1 MKKKVKETL
10 SNTYK
15 SFEIRTV
22 HYLPQ
27 GSVPTVNKIEAD
39 YFRRKHNGVSTAE
52 VEALSEQATP
62 AERLGWQMACA
73 IQEAIENV
81 NKIHSK
87 LVATADKKAKGNNK
101 ITVAECCV
109 DFSNWKETADSF
121 AQNQLAILAR
131 NIHLADTSIGGYV
144 SKVNVVNCAAAY
156 CASLKKAGFFNVA
169 AAHDCSTTRS
179 NFYKEAAALS
189 AILEVFREE
198 ARKYVKKATEVT
210 EELDIPLLTFGS
222 WTGDGN
228 DKAYYGDDNDG
239 MFSSFAE
246 MEEYC
251 KAHQCQGAVRVDQ
264 RQLEYII
271 KVVAGCTDNTP
282 IDTLY
287 EIFMA
292 LECVKRSHGEPI
304 IDADKKF
311 TLLSMVTKFEFEAA
325 KKVKLLSKADQEVT
339 IEEDKE
345 GSLVAQL
352 NASMDGYEINEKE
365 LAKTTVVRN
374 EYNTITEA
382 RVYDSMQQCKLPLVK
397 KILGFAK
404 ELAAYD
410 GDWKLPASCYKR
422 ICSVWEKVSDKISDS
437 RYLQQTLNDIKNV
450 WQHVAATFKVPA
462 VAKILLS
469 REDLQNREKAEQRAK
484 QTVFSALTYVLRKLL
499 KQVEEKVEL
508 SLEERAMLM
517 FGSLLQKYDAQSK
530 TLYFPAYEQV
540 EWHKLSKC
548 TAYLLPSEYFLW
560 CVNIAVEED
569 DVEPIVEDQV
579 TFGPELQ
586 AAAEED
592 FDEMATDINGERF
605 FFEEGKCWQE
615 DEDGEKYVL
624 LRGTKNLNGWAT
636 IVYHDNKLFARNKIE
651 DFVTVP
657 DIEQADPVM
666 VLKIDVAVS
675 NGNEAKKEVNE
686 KRRYLQGF
694 DRLIV
699 TQGGFISGQND
710 PAEVPVQIPGL
721 QNKICTFGEIA
732 QKATG
737 TDKKGRGYSGTV
749 SLMRTVSV
757 PTGEDKSMKHY
768 ILAVL
773 ENVAEYPG
781 EPTA

>member
-1 MKKKVKETL
+1 MKKKVKEIL
-10 SNTYK
+10 NNAYK
-15 SFEIRTV
+15 SFEVKTV

-27 GSVPTVNKIEAD
+27 GSVPTVEIKAD
-39 YFRRKHNGVSTAE
+39 YLHRNRYGVRTAE
-52 VEALSEQATP
+52 VEALSAQATP
-62 AERLGWQMACA
+62 AERLGYQMAVDTQDKVE
-73 IQEAIENV
+73 IV
-81 NKIHSK
+81 NMIHK
-87 LVATADKKAKGNNK
+87 DLVAKADIKAKGNTEV
-101 ITVAECCV
+101 TVAECCV
-109 DFSNWKETADSF
+109 DFSNWEETTSIF

-131 NIHLADTSIGGYV
+131 NIHLADTSIGGYIG
-144 SKVNVVNCAAAY
+144 KVNIVNCVAAY
-156 CASLKKAGFFNVA
+156 CANLKKAGFFSVA
-169 AAHDCSTTRS
+169 AAHDCAIARS
-179 NFYKEAAALS
+179 NFHEEATALS
-189 AILEVFREE
+189 AVLEVFREE
-198 ARKYVKKATEVT
+198 ARKYVKKVTEVT
-210 EELDIPLLTFGS
+210 EELDVPLLTFGF

-228 DKAYYGDDNDG
+228 DKGYYGDNDNG

-251 KAHQCQGAVRVDQ
+251 KAHQRQGAVRVDQ
-264 RQLEYII
+264 KQLGYII
-271 KVVAGCTDNTP
+271 HVVAGCTDNTP

-287 EIFMA
+287 EVFMA

-325 KKVKLLSKADQEVT
+325 KKIKLLSKAQQEVVVV
-339 IEEDKE
+339 EDKQ
-345 GSLVAQL
+345 GALVAQF
-352 NASMDGYEINEKE
+352 NASIGGNELTKKE
-365 LAKTTVVRN
+365 LTQTSTKRN
-374 EYNTITEA
+374 EYNAITSVL
-382 RVYDSMQQCKLPLVK
+382 VYDSMQQCKLPLVK
-397 KILGFAK
+397 KLLSFAK
-404 ELAAYD
+404 ELTEYN
-410 GDWKLPASCYKR
+410 GDWKLPETCYKK
-422 ICSVWEKVSDKISDS
+422 ICGVWKKVNDKISDC
-437 RYLQQTLNDIKNV
+437 YYIQQTLDDIKNM
-450 WQHVAATFKVPA
+450 WQHVATTFKVP
-462 VAKILLS
+462 VAIAKNLS
-469 REDLQNREKAEQRAK
+469 EEDLRDKEKAEQRAK

-499 KQVEEKVEL
+499 KQIEEKVEL
-508 SLEERAMLM
+508 TLEERAMLM
-517 FGSLLQKYDAQSK
+517 FGSLLQKCDGK
-530 TLYFPAYEQV
+530 TLYFSTYEQV
-540 EWHKLSKC
+540 EWHKISKC

-569 DVEPIVEDQV
+569 GIEPIVEDQV

-592 FDEMATDINGERF
+592 FDEMAADINGERF

-615 DEDGEKYVL
+615 DDDEKYIL
-624 LRGTKNLNGWAT
+624 LQGTKNLNGWAT
-636 IVYHDNKLFARNKIE
+636 IVYHDDKLFARNKIE

-657 DIEQADPVM
+657 DIEQTAPVM
-666 VLKIDVAVS
+666 VLKIDVTVS
-675 NGNEAKKEVNE
+675 NRNEAKKEVNE

-721 QNKICTFGEIA
+721 QNKICTFGETA

-737 TDKKGRGYSGTV
+737 TDKKGKGYSGTV

-773 ENVAEYPG
+773 ENVTRYPG

>member
-1 MKKKVKETL
+1 MKKKIKE
-10 SNTYK
+10 NNICK
-15 SFEIRTV
+15 SFEIKTV

-27 GSVPTVNKIEAD
+27 GSVPTVGKIEAD

-87 LVATADKKAKGNNK
+87 LVAQADKKAKGNNT

-109 DFSNWKETADSF
+109 DFSNWRETADSF

-131 NIHLADTSIGGYV
+131 NIHLADTSIGGYI

-156 CASLKKAGFFNVA
+156 CASLKKAGFFNVT
-169 AAHDCSTTRS
+169 AAHDCTVARS
-179 NFYKEAAALS
+179 HSHKEAEALS

-198 ARKYVKKATEVT
+198 ARKSVKKATEVT
-210 EELDIPLLTFGS
+210 EELDIPLLTFGF

-228 DKAYYGDDNDG
+228 DKAYYGDSDNG
-239 MFSSFAE
+239 MFSSFSE

-251 KAHQCQGAVRVDQ
+251 EAHQCQGAVRVDQ

-282 IDTLY
+282 INTLY
-287 EIFMA
+287 EVFMA

-325 KKVKLLSKADQEVT
+325 KKVKLLSKAEQEVT

-345 GSLVAQL
+345 GALVAQL
-352 NASMDGYEINEKE
+352 NASMGEYEINEKE
-365 LAKTTVVRN
+365 LAKTMVVRN
-374 EYNTITEA
+374 EYNTITEVL
-382 RVYDSMQQCKLPLVK
+382 VYDSTQQCKLPLVK
-397 KILGFAK
+397 KLLNFAK
-404 ELAAYD
+404 ELAEYD
-410 GDWKLPASCYKR
+410 GDWKLSVSCYKR
-422 ICSVWEKVSDKISDS
+422 ICSVWEKVSDKINDS
-437 RYLQQTLNDIKNV
+437 RYLQQTLDDIKNV

-469 REDLQNREKAEQRAK
+469 KEDLQNREKAEQRAK
-484 QTVFSALTYVLRKLL
+484 QTVFAALTYVLRKLL

-508 SLEERAMLM
+508 TLEERAMLM
-517 FGSLLQKYDAQSK
+517 FGSLLQKCDGK

-540 EWHKLSKC
+540 EWHKISKC

-569 DVEPIVEDQV
+569 GIEPIVEDQV

-592 FDEMATDINGERF
+592 FDDMASDINGERF

-615 DEDGEKYVL
+615 DDEKYIL
-624 LRGTKNLNGWAT
+624 LQGTKNLNGWAT
-636 IVYHDNKLFARNKIE
+636 IVYHDDKLFARNKIE

-657 DIEQADPVM
+657 DIEQTDPVM

-675 NGNEAKKEVNE
+675 NGNDAKKEVNE

-737 TDKKGRGYSGTV
+737 TYKKGKGYSGTV
-749 SLMRTVSV
+749 SLMRTISV
-757 PTGEDKSMKHY
+757 PTGEDKGMKHY

-773 ENVAEYPG
+773 ENVTEYPG

>member
-1 MKKKVKETL
+1 MKKKVKEML
-10 SNTYK
+10 ANTYK
-15 SFEIRTV
+15 SFEIKTV

-27 GSVPTVNKIEAD
+27 GSVPTVSKIEAD
-39 YFRRKHNGVSTAE
+39 FLYRKHYGVRTAE
-52 VEALSEQATP
+52 IAALSVQATP
-62 AERLGWQMACA
+62 AERLGYQMACD
-73 IQEAIENV
+73 IQDRIDIV
-81 NKIHSK
+81 NRMHINAVGK
-87 LVATADKKAKGNNK
+87 ANDKVNGKEIA
-101 ITVAECCV
+101 VAECCV
-109 DFSNWKETADSF
+109 DFTNWAETASIF

-131 NIHLADTSIGGYV
+131 NVHLADTSIGGYI

-169 AAHDCSTTRS
+169 AAHDCAVARS
-179 NFYKEAAALS
+179 HFHKEAEALS
-189 AILEVFREE
+189 AILEVLREE
-198 ARKYVKKATEVT
+198 ARTYVKKATEVT
-210 EELDIPLLTFGS
+210 EELDIPLLTFGF

-228 DKAYYGDDNDG
+228 DKAYYGDNDKG

-251 KAHQCQGAVRVDQ
+251 KAHQRQGAVRVDQ
-264 RQLEYII
+264 KQIGRIVQVI
-271 KVVAGCTDNTP
+271 ANCTDNTP
-282 IDTLY
+282 ISTLY
-287 EIFMA
+287 EVFMA

-325 KKVKLLSKADQEVT
+325 KKIKLLSKAEQEVVVT
-339 IEEDKE
+339 EEKE
-345 GSLVAQL
+345 GGLVAQL
-352 NASMDGYEINEKE
+352 NASIDGNKLTKKE
-365 LAKTTVVRN
+365 LTQTSIKRN
-374 EYNTITEA
+374 EYNTITSVL
-382 RVYDSMQQCKLPLVK
+382 VYDSMQQCKLPLVK
-397 KILGFAK
+397 KLLDFGK
-404 ELAAYD
+404 ELAEYD
-410 GDWKLPASCYKR
+410 GDWKLPVSCYKR
-422 ICSVWEKVSDKISDS
+422 ICEIWGKVSDKISDS
-437 RYLQQTLNDIKNV
+437 RYLQQTLDDIKNV
-450 WQHVAATFKVPA
+450 WQHVSATFKVPA
-462 VAKILLS
+462 AIAKTLS
-469 REDLQNREKAEQRAK
+469 AEDLKNKEKAEQRAK

-499 KQVEEKVEL
+499 KQIEEKVEL
-508 SLEERAMLM
+508 TLEERAMLM
-517 FGSLLQKYDAQSK
+517 FGSLLQKCDGK
-530 TLYFPAYEQV
+530 TLYFSTYEQV
-540 EWHKLSKC
+540 EWHKISKC

-569 DVEPIVEDQV
+569 GIEPIVEDQV

-592 FDEMATDINGERF
+592 FDEMAADINEERF

-615 DEDGEKYVL
+615 DDDEKYIL
-624 LRGTKNLNGWAT
+624 LQGTKNLNGWAT
-636 IVYHDNKLFARNKIE
+636 IVYHDDKLFARNKIE

-657 DIEQADPVM
+657 DIEQTAPVM
-666 VLKIDVAVS
+666 VLKIDVTVS

-721 QNKICTFGEIA
+721 QNKICTFGETA

-737 TDKKGRGYSGTV
+737 TDKKGKGYSGTV

-773 ENVAEYPG
+773 ENVTRYPG

>member
-1 MKKKVKETL
+1 MKKQVKEMLT
-10 SNTYK
+10 NAYK

-27 GSVPTVNKIEAD
+27 GSVPVVSSIEAN
-39 YFRRKHNGVSTAE
+39 YLYRKYRGVRTAE
-52 VEALSEQATP
+52 VEALSAQATP
-62 AERLGWQMACA
+62 TERLGYQMAID
-73 IQEAIENV
+73 IQEKVEIV
-81 NKIHSK
+81 NKMHCD
-87 LVATADKKAKGNNK
+87 LVAKANDKVKGKK
-101 ITVAECCV
+101 IDVTECCV
-109 DFSNWKETADSF
+109 KFSNWEETASIF

-131 NIHLADTSIGGYV
+131 NVHLADTSIGGFI

-156 CASLKKAGFFNVA
+156 CANLKAAGFFNVA
-169 AAHDCSTTRS
+169 AVHDCTIARS
-179 NFYKEAAALS
+179 NFHKEATALS

-198 ARKYVKKATEVT
+198 AQKHVKKATEVT
-210 EELDIPLLTFGS
+210 EELDIPLLTFGF
-222 WTGDGN
+222 WTGDGG
-228 DKAYYGDDNDG
+228 DKAYYGENDKG
-239 MFSSFAE
+239 IFSSFSE

-251 KAHQCQGAVRVDQ
+251 EGHQCQGAVRVDQ
-264 RQLEYII
+264 RRIEYIVKI
-271 KVVAGCTDNTP
+271 IAGCTDNTP
-282 IDTLY
+282 ISTLY
-287 EIFMA
+287 EVFMA

-325 KKVKLLSKADQEVT
+325 KKIKLLSKAEQEVVVT
-339 IEEDKE
+339 EEKE
-345 GSLVAQL
+345 GGLVAQL

-365 LAKTTVVRN
+365 LAKTMVVRN
-374 EYNTITEA
+374 DYNTITEV

-397 KILGFAK
+397 KLLSFAK
-404 ELAAYD
+404 ELTEYD
-410 GDWKLPASCYKR
+410 GDWKLPISCYKR
-422 ICSVWEKVSDKISDS
+422 IYKVWSKVSDKIDDS
-437 RYLQQTLNDIKNV
+437 CCLQQTLDDIKNV
-450 WQHVAATFKVPA
+450 WQHVATTFKVPE

-469 REDLQNREKAEQRAK
+469 KEDLQNREKAEQRAK
-484 QTVFSALTYVLRKLL
+484 QTVFTALTYVLRKLL
-499 KQVEEKVEL
+499 KQVEKKVTL

-517 FGSLLQKYDAQSK
+517 FGSLLQKYDTQSR
-530 TLYFPAYEQV
+530 TLYFPAYERV

-548 TAYLLPSEYFLW
+548 TSYLLPSEYFLW
-560 CVNIAVEED
+560 CVSIAVEED
-569 DVEPIVEDQV
+569 GIEPIVEDQV

-592 FDEMATDINGERF
+592 FDNMASEIDGERY

-615 DEDGEKYVL
+615 DEEEKYIL
-624 LRGTKNLNGWAT
+624 LEGTKNLNGWAT
-636 IVYHDNKLFARNKIE
+636 IVYHDNKLFARNRIE

-699 TQGGFISGQND
+699 TQGGVISGQND

-721 QNKICTFGEIA
+721 QNKICTFGETA

-737 TDKKGRGYSGTV
+737 TDKKGKGYSGTV
-749 SLMRTVSV
+749 SLIRTVSV

-773 ENVAEYPG
+773 ENVTRYPG